1 MVSQGCVRLAILTC
15 PGELDQDKKK
25 ETPEETENVNEVQLE
40 KQNQDEETEA
50 EAEEADKAILERS
63 DSVKTECP
71 PQAEKQN
78 QDEET
83 EAEAEEADKAILERS
98 DSVKTECPPQAE
110 KQIQEEKCETQEADR
125 SEGTELGKLHS
136 QLDQLPDNVMLAG
149 VKIQAWW
156 RGTLVRRTLLL
167 AALNAWTI
175 QCWWREAK
183 ARLQGRKL
191 HEVMRYRLRN
201 LNLKSISKRKQPN
214 QSSFL

>member
-1 MVSQGCVRLAILTC
+1 M
-15 PGELDQDKKK
+15 ELDQDKKK
-25 ETPEETENVNEVQLE
+25 ETPEETENVNEVQL
-40 KQNQDEETEA
+40 
-50 EAEEADKAILERS
+50 
-63 DSVKTECP
+63 
-71 PQAEKQN
+71 EKQN

-214 QSSFL
+214 QSPRPV

>member
-1 MVSQGCVRLAILTC
+1 M
-15 PGELDQDKKK
+15 ELDQDKKK
-25 ETPEETENVNEVQLE
+25 ETPEETENINEVQLE

-50 EAEEADKAILERS
+50 EAEEADEAILKRS

-98 DSVKTECPPQAE
+98 DSAKTECPPQAE
-110 KQIQEEKCETQEADR
+110 
-125 SEGTELGKLHS
+125 
-136 QLDQLPDNVMLAG
+136 QLPDNVMLAG